1 MWKKVMA
8 TICAGM
14 LALVI
19 VQAEQKATNSS
30 GKVMAL
36 TALDYIEIQQ
46 LAARYGYA
54 IDKCT
59 NSGYDYADLYTADGV
74 FSVADE
80 NGVPATAR
88 FEGRD
93 RLAEA
98 DGGGKNGCIDPKTAA
113 DRYSMSHIVANLVIT
128 PAPGGAT
135 GKSNLLV
142 VGFGDPTAKEAAA
155 CQSVFVGPLRRF
167 LCEDS
172 KRLALQVART
182 RLARH
187 AGFSPQTLRA
197 IRRPPEVVAFVFAAS
212 DSESGEGNCR

>member
-8 TICAGM
+8 TICTGM
-14 LALVI
+14 LTLVI
-19 VQAEQKATNSS
+19 VQAQQKAKKSS
-30 GKVMAL
+30 NEVMAL
-36 TALDYIEIQQ
+36 TAQDYIDIQQ
-46 LAARYGYA
+46 LVARYGYA

-59 NSGYDYADLYTADGV
+59 NGGYDYADLYTPDGV

-93 RLAEA
+93 KLAEA
-98 DGGGKNGCIDPKTAA
+98 DGGGKNGCIDPKTAP

-142 VGFGDPTAKEAAA
+142 VGFGDPTAKAPAAVKA
-155 CQSVFVGPLRRF
+155 YSWGHYDDVYVKTPAGWRFKSRVHVWPGMPDSLR
-167 LCEDS
+167 
-172 KRLALQVART
+172 K
-182 RLARH
+182 H
-187 AGFSPQTLRA
+187 
-197 IRRPPEVVAFVFAAS
+197 
-212 DSESGEGNCR
+212 

>member
-8 TICAGM
+8 TICTGM
-14 LALVI
+14 LTLVI
-19 VQAEQKATNSS
+19 VQAQQKAKKSS
-30 GKVMAL
+30 NEVMAL
-36 TALDYIEIQQ
+36 TAQDYIDIQQ
-46 LAARYGYA
+46 LVARYGYA

-59 NSGYDYADLYTADGV
+59 NGGYDYADLYTPDGV

-98 DGGGKNGCIDPKTAA
+98 DGGGKNGCIDPKTAP

-142 VGFGDPTAKEAAA
+142 VGFGDPTAKAPAAVKA
-155 CQSVFVGPLRRF
+155 YSWGHYDDVYVKTPAGWRFKSRVHVWPGMPDSLR
-167 LCEDS
+167 
-172 KRLALQVART
+172 K
-182 RLARH
+182 H
-187 AGFSPQTLRA
+187 
-197 IRRPPEVVAFVFAAS
+197 
-212 DSESGEGNCR
+212 

>member
-19 VQAEQKATNSS
+19 VQAQQKAASS
-30 GKVMAL
+30 SSNVMTL

-59 NSGYDYADLYTADGV
+59 NSGYDYADLYTPDGV

-93 RLAEA
+93 RLAQA
-98 DGGGKNGCIDPKTAA
+98 DGGGKDGCIDPKTAP

-142 VGFGDPTAKEAAA
+142 VGFGDPTAKEATPVKAY
-155 CQSVFVGPLRRF
+155 SWGHYDDFYVKTPEGWRFKSRVHVWPGMPDSLR
-167 LCEDS
+167 
-172 KRLALQVART
+172 K
-182 RLARH
+182 H
-187 AGFSPQTLRA
+187 
-197 IRRPPEVVAFVFAAS
+197 
-212 DSESGEGNCR
+212 

>member
-8 TICAGM
+8 TICTGM
-14 LALVI
+14 LTLVI
-19 VQAEQKATNSS
+19 VQAQQKAKKSS
-30 GKVMAL
+30 NEVMAL
-36 TALDYIEIQQ
+36 TAQDYIDIQQ
-46 LAARYGYA
+46 LVARYGYA

-59 NSGYDYADLYTADGV
+59 NGGYDYADLYTPDGV

-93 RLAEA
+93 KLAEA
-98 DGGGKNGCIDPKTAA
+98 DGGGKNGCIDPKTAP

-142 VGFGDPTAKEAAA
+142 VGFGDPTAKAHAAVKA
-155 CQSVFVGPLRRF
+155 YSWGHYDDVYVKTPAGWRFKSRVHVWPGMPDSLR
-167 LCEDS
+167 
-172 KRLALQVART
+172 K
-182 RLARH
+182 H
-187 AGFSPQTLRA
+187 
-197 IRRPPEVVAFVFAAS
+197 
-212 DSESGEGNCR
+212 